1 MFEGDENGAE
11 GYGTFVL
18 EFNGDG
24 TDDVVS
30 LNDEFE
36 LGYKSG
42 VETFGIWIVEFGG
55 GGSPTL
61 WGATLSESCVKFD
74 DDVTR
79 SAKGVEPDGAGV
91 GIGAE
96 PTDCVVP
103 LLGCPLFLPAVKY
116 TESATITLPTLV

>member
-1 MFEGDENGAE
+1 MSAALFEGDENGAE
-11 GYGTFVL
+11 GFGTSVS
-18 EFNGDG
+18 EFDGDG

-30 LNDEFE
+30 LNDEFK

-42 VETFGIWIVEFGG
+42 VETSGTWIVEFGSD
-55 GGSPTL
+55 GSPSL
-61 WGATLSESCVKFD
+61 WGATLSVSCVKFD

-79 SAKGVEPDGAGV
+79 SPKGLEPDGAGV

-103 LLGCPLFLPAVKY
+103 LLGCPLFLPAVK
-116 TESATITLPTLV
+116 